1 MLRKFVAGALFVNLI
16 ALPLWSTA
24 KAGPA
29 EDAQAAF
36 SKFFP
41 AFVAHNQAEVAAMF
55 APDAQFYGT
64 SSPEL
69 VTTPEG
75 VRQYFT
81 VALDVPTTFQ
91 ATPLQV
97 TSTALSDSV
106 VLIAGMWKVDRT
118 LDGKTTVVGPLRV
131 SAVLQKRNDRWLI
144 VQFHNSPRPAPP
156 SPQPAPAK

>member
-1 MLRKFVAGALFVNLI
+1 MLAKFVARTVFAALLAFSLS
-16 ALPLWSTA
+16 ATA

-41 AFVAHNQAEVAAMF
+41 AFAAHNQAVLAAMF

-69 VTTPEG
+69 VTKPEG
-75 VRQYFT
+75 VLQDFT
-81 VALDVPTTFQ
+81 AALDVPATLQ

-97 TSTALSDSV
+97 ISTALSDDV
-106 VLIAGMWKVDRT
+106 VLIGYVE
-118 LDGKTTVVGPLRV
+118 
-131 SAVLQKRNDRWLI
+131 S
-144 VQFHNSPRPAPP
+144 
-156 SPQPAPAK
+156 